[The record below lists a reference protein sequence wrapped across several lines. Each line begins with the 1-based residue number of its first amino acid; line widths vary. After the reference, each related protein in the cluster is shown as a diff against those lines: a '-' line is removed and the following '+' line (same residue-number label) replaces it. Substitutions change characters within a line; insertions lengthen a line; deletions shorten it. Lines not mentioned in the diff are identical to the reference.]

1 MTMSERPPTSVDPS
15 TVRILRRAIRL
26 VGPYRGQVRLLVAV
40 IFVSSVL
47 AVVNPL
53 LTKVVFDQALFPTDG
68 ERNLTL
74 LAVVVAAMIAIVAA
88 NVLLAVA
95 QTYLSSR
102 IGQHVMHDLRDRLYG
117 HLQRMSLRFF
127 TAARTGEI
135 QARMSQDVGGL
146 GTIVGEAA
154 PSVVGNVLF
163 FAVSIIAMTVLA
175 WQLTLVT
182 LAVLPAF
189 LLISIRVGRERR
201 RLASRTQQSVAELNV
216 IAEQTLSVSGML
228 LTKVFDRERDALERY
243 RAESANLADLGMRQ
257 QIAGRTLLGLAQ
269 TFFLVGPAFVYLVAG
284 FALPADE
291 LSPGT
296 LVAFTALQMRLFFPM
311 RDLLERSIQ
320 IQTSLALFERVFQY
334 LDLTPDIVDSPT
346 ARPLAPAD
354 VRGRIA
360 FRDVSF
366 RYADVAQPSG
376 NGTSRRLWAL
386 ENVSFTIE
394 PGQLAAIVGP
404 SGAGKTTATY
414 LIARL
419 YDVTDG
425 AVEIDGVDVRE
436 IQLGSLAAFAG
447 MVSQETT
454 LFHASIRENLLFAR
468 PGASDEELEA
478 AARAAFIHDRIL
490 ELDDGYETLVGERG
504 YRMSGGEKQRLAIAR
519 AILKDPRIL
528 ILDEATSALD
538 TASERLVQRAL
549 EPLIAQRTTIAIA
562 HRLSTILAADV
573 ILVLDRGRLVE
584 TGTHAELV
592 ARGGLYA
599 QVYEE
604 QFHGSPMD
612 ARGGHE
618 AGRTPGT

>member
-1 MTMSERPPTSVDPS
+1 MSDIPPRSVDPPT
-15 TVRILRRAIRL
+15 TVVLRRAFRL
-26 VGPYRGQVRLLVAV
+26 FAPYRGQVLLLTLV
-40 IFVSSVL
+40 IFVASALGV
-47 AVVNPL
+47 ANPL
-53 LTKVVFDQALFPTDG
+53 LTKVVFDRALFPTGG
-68 ERNLTL
+68 ERRLGL
-74 LAVVVAAMIAIVAA
+74 LAVVVAAMIAIVAL

-95 QTYLSSR
+95 QTYLASL
-102 IGQHVMHDLRDRLYG
+102 IGQRVMHDLRERLYG

-127 TAARTGEI
+127 TGARTGEI

-146 GTIVGEAA
+146 GAVVGEAGPA
-154 PSVVGNVLF
+154 VFGNVVF
-163 FAVSIIAMTVLA
+163 FAASVAAMTVLA

-189 LLISIRVGRERR
+189 VLISVRVGRQRR
-201 RLASRTQQSVAELNV
+201 RIASRTQQSMAELNV

-228 LTKVFDRERDALERY
+228 LTKVFDRERDALARY
-243 RAESANLADLGMRQ
+243 RAESANLADLGVRQ
-257 QIAGRTLLGLAQ
+257 QIAGRALVGLAQ

-284 FALPADE
+284 FAFSSGE

-296 LVAFTALQMRLFFPM
+296 LVAFTALQMRMFFPM
-311 RDLLERSIQ
+311 RELLDRSIQ
-320 IQTSLALFERVFQY
+320 IQSSLALFERVFQY
-334 LDLTPDIVDSPT
+334 LDLTPEIVDS
-346 ARPLAPAD
+346 AGAKVLVPAD
-354 VRGRIA
+354 VRGRIE

-366 RYADVAQPSG
+366 RYADPDQDA
-376 NGTSRRLWAL
+376 NGASRRRWAL
-386 ENVSFTIE
+386 EDVSFTIE

-419 YDVTDG
+419 YDVTRG
-425 AVEIDGVDVRE
+425 AVEIDGVDVRQ
-436 IQLGSLAAFAG
+436 IRLGSLAAVVG

-454 LFHASIRENLLFAR
+454 LFHATIRENLLFAR
-468 PGASDEELEA
+468 PDASEEDLAA

-519 AILKDPRIL
+519 AILKDPQIM

-538 TASERLVQRAL
+538 TTSERLVQRAL

-573 ILVLDRGRLVE
+573 ILVLDHGRLVE
-584 TGTHAELV
+584 SGTHSELV

-599 QVYEE
+599 QVYQQ
-604 QFHGSPMD
+604 QFHGGRVE
-612 ARGGHE
+612 ARGG
-618 AGRTPGT
+618 P